1 MYNIQWNY
9 ISDSEE
15 GNAMKRIGAMKLR
28 RLLACLMTLML
39 ALTALPVSA
48 QTLAGWEG
56 VEVSVLLTDA
66 AGNTWQYPAVQ
77 VPQEEGVSY
86 AWWVTLPPEALNT
99 TLQAQI
105 LHADPAY
112 SYWAPDWTLNL
123 HWAADKDALSLDDL
137 YAYYIGYS
145 YNGVP
150 QVSQMQDCM
159 KLYLSTQQPPFA
171 YEAEEGLGG
180 AVMLPAGE
188 EGFGSTPGA

>member
-77 VPQEEGVSY
+77 APQEEGV
-86 AWWVTLPPEALNT
+86 
-99 TLQAQI
+99 
-105 LHADPAY
+105 
-112 SYWAPDWTLNL
+112 
-123 HWAADKDALSLDDL
+123 
-137 YAYYIGYS
+137 
-145 YNGVP
+145 
-150 QVSQMQDCM
+150 
-159 KLYLSTQQPPFA
+159 PF
-171 YEAEEGLGG
+171 E
-180 AVMLPAGE
+180 PWDRQK
-188 EGFGSTPGA
+188 